1 MIDVGKGT
9 IKLTSPPCN
18 HHEFP
23 KGKSKGKGKSKRGRH
38 KASGDIDAS
47 SLEIT

>member
-9 IKLTSPPCN
+9 IKFTSPPCN

-23 KGKSKGKGKSKRGRH
+23 KGKIKGKRRRC
-38 KASGDIDAS
+38 KASGDLNAPS
-47 SLEIT
+47 SLENTFCA